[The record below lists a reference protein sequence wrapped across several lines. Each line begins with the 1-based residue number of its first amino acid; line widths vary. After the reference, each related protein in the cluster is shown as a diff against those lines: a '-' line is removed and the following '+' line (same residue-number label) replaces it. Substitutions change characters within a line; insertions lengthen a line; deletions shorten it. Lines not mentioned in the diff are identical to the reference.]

1 VQTVREASL
10 RAAPRPEHGC
20 DGWRW
25 RRGDRRLTCGHMAK
39 PDETGGDQAPEP
51 AEGIPPLFKIA
62 AVLFFVL
69 VIVLSVVFAPEIP
82 IPD

>member
-1 VQTVREASL
+1 
-10 RAAPRPEHGC
+10 
-20 DGWRW
+20 
-25 RRGDRRLTCGHMAK
+25 MAK

-51 AEGIPPLFKIA
+51 AEGVPPLFKIA